1 MKKMKKLTFLPLL
14 ILALTACNKKEVLQL
29 DFDVRPEKASYK
41 VGETVNFQISGNP
54 DQVLFYSGEEGHKYI
69 YKDRTQAQSD
79 NITLEFAT
87 NRRYGS
93 DAQQPNSF
101 RLLAS
106 QTFNGK
112 YDAANIN
119 PADWVDITGAF
130 TLSGIQSTDAAYVS
144 SGVVNLTALTAQGFT
159 LDKSKPVYFAFKY
172 TGVTGSTQPRWWVN
186 KFDLKTT
193 TTDGQVLPVASIS
206 SATWTPVKV
215 LTTSPVNWTFG
226 SDLILKFQGGGA
238 TIGSNQVWAI
248 SGGLSLTKV
257 QPDAG
262 VALKNMSTRMDNYTY
277 RYTAAGTYTATFVA
291 SNVNIYGESKSI
303 KEVQVVVAP

>member
-1 MKKMKKLTFLPLL
+1 MNKIKKISLLPLL
-14 ILALTACNKKEVLQL
+14 VLGLAACNKKEVIQL
-29 DFDVRPEKASYK
+29 NFDVKPEKTSYR
-41 VGETVNFQISGNP
+41 VGETVNFLITGNP
-54 DQVLFYSGEEGHKYI
+54 DQVLFYSGEEGRKYI

-87 NRRYGS
+87 NRRYGL
-93 DAQQPNSF
+93 DAQQPNSL

-112 YDAANIN
+112 YDAANVN
-119 PADWVDITGAF
+119 PADWVDITSAF
-130 TLSGIQSTDAAYVS
+130 TLSGIQSTDVAYVS
-144 SGVVNLTALTAQGFT
+144 SGIVNLTTLSSLGFT

-172 TGVTGSTQPRWWVN
+172 TGVTGTTQPRWWVN
-186 KFDLKTT
+186 KFDVKTT
-193 TTDGQVLPVASIS
+193 TTDGQVLPVASIA

-226 SDLILKFQGGGA
+226 TDLILKFQGGG
-238 TIGSNQVWAI
+238 TTTGSNQVWAI

-277 RYTAAGTYTATFVA
+277 KYTAAGTYTVTFVA
-291 SNVNIYGESKSI
+291 ANVNVYGESKSV
-303 KEVQVVVAP
+303 KEVQVVVTP

>member
-14 ILALTACNKKEVLQL
+14 ILALAACNKKEVLQL
-29 DFDVRPEKASYK
+29 DFDVKPEKASYK

-87 NRRYGS
+87 NRRYGL

-112 YDAANIN
+112 YDAANVN

-257 QPDAG
+257 KPDAG

-277 RYTAAGTYTATFVA
+277 RYTAAGNYTVTFVA
-291 SNVNIYGESKSI
+291 SNVNVYGESKSI
-303 KEVQVVVAP
+303 KEVQVVVTP